1 MEDEDYKEYIFKE
14 HDLMELGYTLVTKKL
29 EFFDTLD
36 KTQEVLILPFDPTS
50 IKKSDVKMLEEYFAS
65 IDEFEKAIVL
75 RDLNINDLNN
85 NNDFKHGTEDR
96 NI

>member
-1 MEDEDYKEYIFKE
+1 MEDEDYKEYSFKE
-14 HDLMELGYTLVTKKL
+14 HDLMELGYMIVTEKL
-29 EFFDTLD
+29 NCFDMLD
-36 KTQEVLILPFDPTS
+36 KTQEVLIFPFDPTS

-75 RDLNINDLNN
+75 RDLNINNLNN
-85 NNDFKHGTEDR
+85 NNDFKYGKDDR